1 MPEGRL
7 MYGTRQLPLGC
18 EAFQGRLRRL
28 KTNARG
34 CNNSLVIC
42 EAGGSCIFLFLN
54 GEADEM
60 ADQSLYDLQVV
71 YGPTIRLLSLR
82 LPYRLP

>member
-1 MPEGRL
+1 MEFGSCPYVVRRFRDGSDVSKQMLGR
-7 MYGTRQLPLGC
+7 
-18 EAFQGRLRRL
+18 
-28 KTNARG
+28 

-42 EAGGSCIFLFLN
+42 ETGGSCIFLFLN

-71 YGPTIRLLSLR
+71 YGPTILLLSLR